1 MKGMKQIGI
10 ILTLCLLLTA
20 CSKEDDI
27 SEIFEG
33 NRFKITGLTYN
44 GQKVVKEV
52 KEFYAGDNVYWISF
66 SQLAFS
72 GVLEAGVQIEGSWS
86 ANGKNR
92 ELTMRVSSPKNVD
105 NTSDLCGK
113 VYNIIKNA
121 TEYSGDKN
129 VLKIKKDNNTFIE
142 LNSMY

>member
-10 ILTLCLLLTA
+10 ILTLCLLLSA
-20 CSKEDDI
+20 CNKEDDI

-44 GQKVVKEV
+44 GQKVVKDV

-66 SQLAFS
+66 SQLAFT
-72 GVLEAGVQIEGSWS
+72 GVLEAGVPIEGSWS
-86 ANGKNR
+86 ADGKSR
-92 ELTMRVSSPKNVD
+92 ELTMRVTSPQNVD
-105 NTSDLCGK
+105 NVSDLCGK
-113 VYNIIKNA
+113 VFNIIKNA

-129 VLKIKKDNNTFIE
+129 VLQIKKDNRSYIE
-142 LNSMY
+142 LSSQ